1 MSSGGQ
7 RGAMERLVRL
17 MSVLSQAGDDGVSA
31 TALCRVGGF
40 GQADPIS
47 QLTRELRYLR
57 AQGWQIENITGE
69 SDETRYRM
77 VKGDNRLRV
86 ALTPAQRAALQ
97 RAALLADRDDLVTAL
112 GLDDD
117 ARPVEV
123 SRVSAHTAVSGP
135 GQSFDVVVG
144 AVRRNA
150 LLRFRYK
157 GKARVVHP
165 ASVLRTNGT
174 WYLTGLEEGGE
185 VTKLFVLSRMSDVG
199 ADAPGTAEP
208 VAPEQRRSLHPMHWP
223 VDPPTEVT
231 VRCRGEYLP
240 DLHRWLSAPRD
251 QREVGDGWW
260 ELDYVVTHREA
271 LRSRLQALGTRV
283 VLVGPDDVREELLS
297 QLREMAG
304 I

>member
-31 TALCRVGGF
+31 TTLCRVAGF

-57 AQGWQIENITGE
+57 AQGWQIENITGLNE
-69 SDETRYRM
+69 ETRYRM

-86 ALTPAQRAALQ
+86 AFTPAQRAALQ
-97 RAALLADRDDLVTAL
+97 RAALLADRDDLVAAL
-112 GLDDD
+112 GLPGD
-117 ARPVEV
+117 ARPAEV
-123 SRVSAHTAVSGP
+123 SEVSARTAVSGP
-135 GQSFDVVVG
+135 GSAFDVVVG

-157 GKARVVHP
+157 GRPRSVHP

-174 WYLTGLEEGGE
+174 WYLTGLEEGGD
-185 VTKLFVLSRMSDVG
+185 VTKSFVLSRMSGVV
-199 ADAPGTAEP
+199 AEAPGTARQ

-223 VDPPTEVT
+223 VDPVTEVT
-231 VRCRGEYLP
+231 LRCRSEYVP
-240 DLHRWLSAPRD
+240 DVHRWLTAPRR
-251 QREVGDGWW
+251 QRDLEDGWV
-260 ELDYVVTHREA
+260 ELVYDVTHRAA

-283 VLVGPDDVREELLS
+283 VLVGPEDVREELLAE
-297 QLREMAG
+297 LREMAG
-304 I
+304 L